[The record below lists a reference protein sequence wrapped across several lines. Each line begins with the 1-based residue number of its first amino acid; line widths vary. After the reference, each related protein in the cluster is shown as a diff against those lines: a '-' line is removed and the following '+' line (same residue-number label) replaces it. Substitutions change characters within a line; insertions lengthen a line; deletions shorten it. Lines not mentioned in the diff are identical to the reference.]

1 MKNIKTITIIAIT
14 AIVCIS
20 STVYA
25 TTKYLAS
32 EVTYKNTTVENALNE
47 LYNKIKSSDD
57 MYDAFNK
64 RLQKQKIKSLNNGVE
79 IKKDEN
85 NDYYFHFDGIDDYI
99 QLENLSSNIDIKS
112 GFIVTFKVRW
122 DEFKYFSRIFELSN
136 GSPRDNNI
144 GFENYHRT
152 GNIALYMYLGT
163 TGKDHVSDKL
173 LEINKTYNI
182 EVKCIKNSDNYDIKY
197 FVNGNEFYSTSS
209 SQQYANIDRNN
220 NYIAKTSWTDSEYFK
235 GRIYNFKLNL
245 ADGTTIYDIDVNKLI
260 KN

>member
-85 NDYYFHFDGIDDYI
+85 KDYYFNFDGIDDHI
-99 QLENLSSNIDIKS
+99 QLENLSSSIDIKS
-112 GFIVTFKVRW
+112 GFIVTFKARW
-122 DEFKYFSRIFELSN
+122 DEFKYFSKIFEIGN
-136 GSPRDNNI
+136 GFQSNNI
-144 GFENYHRT
+144 GFENYYKT

-182 EVKCIKNSDNYDIKY
+182 EIRCIKNSDNYDIKY
-197 FVNGNEFYSTSS
+197 FVNGEEFYSTSS
-209 SQQYANIDRNN
+209 TQQIINTERNF
-220 NYIAKTSWTDSEYFK
+220 NYIGKTSWTNCEYFK